1 MANRTLPP
9 GEIYVLIS
17 IDSIMCNEARG
28 EVIYFSFPFHS
39 NQNLPGVLDVLHILC
54 SWMM

>member
-28 EVIYFSFPFHS
+28 GCNLFFFPFS
-39 NQNLPGVLDVLHILC
+39 Q
-54 SWMM
+54 